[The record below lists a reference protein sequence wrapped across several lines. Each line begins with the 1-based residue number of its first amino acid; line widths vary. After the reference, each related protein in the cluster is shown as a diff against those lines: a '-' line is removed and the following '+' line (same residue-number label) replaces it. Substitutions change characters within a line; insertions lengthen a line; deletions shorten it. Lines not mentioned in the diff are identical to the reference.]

1 MLIRRSHYFAP
12 STMKGTA
19 MLRKSIIAALTAAA
33 LGTGVAQA
41 QQPPASPETLT
52 GNIGLFSQYIFRGL
66 TQTNEE
72 PALQGG
78 MDYSHASGFYAGTW
92 GSNVSVLR
100 DSGAYSSGGSLELD
114 IYGGFKGSIGKTD
127 FGYDVGLL
135 YYWYPGDRA
144 PGFHKADT
152 LELYGALSWKWLTG
166 KLSYSLTDK
175 TFGVDDSQGTY
186 YLELNATYPI
196 PNTKFTVI
204 GHYGMQK
211 FNGNNGAVGCSS
223 TDNDTC
229 ASYNDWK
236 IGVNYSL
243 PKDFTVGVFYTD
255 TSSMDGPAKAFYT
268 AAGTQLG
275 DSTVTVFVQKTF

>member
-1 MLIRRSHYFAP
+1 MFRKCLIAGF
-12 STMKGTA
+12 TA
-19 MLRKSIIAALTAAA
+19 VALSS
-33 LGTGVAQA
+33 GGAQA
-41 QQPPASPETLT
+41 QQPPASPHTLT

-127 FGYDVGLL
+127 FGYDAGLL
-135 YYWYPGDRA
+135 YYWYPGDAA
-144 PGFHKADT
+144 PGFTEADT
-152 LELYGALSWKWLTG
+152 LEVYGALTWKWLSA
-166 KLSYSLTDK
+166 KLSYALSDDV
-175 TFGVDDSQGTY
+175 FGVKNADGTY
-186 YLELNATYPI
+186 YLDLTATYPI
-196 PNTKFTVI
+196 PNTRLTVI
-204 GHYGMQK
+204 GHYGKQK
-211 FNGNNGAVGCSS
+211 FTGSS
-223 TDNDTC
+223 GSFDNDDN
-229 ASYNDWK
+229 ASYDDWK
-236 IGVNYSL
+236 LGVNYSL

-255 TSSMDGPAKAFYT
+255 TNMDSTQEAFYT
-268 AAGTQLG
+268 AAGTKLG